1 MKRLHARAVAW
12 LLALGFAVACS
23 TALAQ
28 QYAAETPEAVLTPDV
43 VETQRLGTL
52 RFFDGMPDED
62 TVRKAYDNLDF
73 MRGVEAF
80 LSGMPA
86 ASVYAMCHGFEQA
99 GIPAHTVG
107 ISEDLLDARS
117 LWLTANSTTV
127 YVTTCLDL
135 KQGPVV
141 MEVAPG
147 LLGAVNDAFFRWDTD
162 IGVTGPDQGRGGR
175 YLFLP
180 PGYDGPV
187 PSVGFHVIHTKTN
200 MHWVFARAFVSEA
213 GIEAAVT
220 GVKSGMNVYLLSEAK
235 DPPEETFVN
244 FSGAKMN
251 TIHANDAGFFDE
263 LNAVV
268 QNEPGDAFDPE
279 IAGIF
284 ASIGIRKDTPFKPDE
299 RMQGILADAAA
310 VGNATARAL
319 TFRPRDRE
327 RFYFYPDR
335 QWYTGFAGGSH
346 EFIHNGVRGLD
357 DRTMF
362 HYVATGITPAMAS
375 PQIGTGSVY
384 AFTAHDASGAYLD
397 GSKTYKVTLPGP
409 VPVNNFW
416 SFVVYSTQHRSMLE
430 TDQRLAGLDS
440 TLPGVTPNKDGDYT
454 IWFGPEAPDG
464 HEDHWVQTMPGKGF
478 AVILRLYGP
487 LEPWFDK
494 TWKPGDLEL
503 VD

>member
-1 MKRLHARAVAW
+1 MNQLHKRAAV
-12 LLALGFAVACS
+12 LLAAIELSLTFS
-23 TALAQ
+23 TAAGQ
-28 QYAAETPEAVLTPDV
+28 TYSAETPEVVLTPDIV
-43 VETQRLGTL
+43 KTERLGTL

-62 TVRKAYDNLDF
+62 AVRKAYDNLDF

-86 ASVYAMCHGFEQA
+86 ASLYAMCHGFEQA

-147 LLGAVNDAFFRWDTD
+147 LLGGVNDAFFRWDTD

-180 PGYDGPV
+180 PHYDGPV
-187 PSVGFHVIHTKTN
+187 PLIGFHIIPTKTN
-200 MHWVFARAFVSEA
+200 LHWLFARAFVSEA
-213 GIEAAVT
+213 GLEAAVA
-220 GVKSGMNVYLLSEAK
+220 GVKAGMKVYLLSAAK
-235 DPPEETFVN
+235 AHTEETFVN
-244 FSGAKMN
+244 FSGSTMN
-251 TIHANDAGFFDE
+251 TIHANDATYFDE
-263 LNAVV
+263 LNAIV
-268 QNEPGDAFDPE
+268 QNEPADAFDPE

-284 ASIGIRKDTPFKPDE
+284 ASIGIRKDVPFMPDE
-299 RMQGILADAAA
+299 RMRGILADAAA

-319 TFRPRDRE
+319 LFRPRDRE

-335 QWYTGFAGGSH
+335 QWYTAFAGGSH
-346 EFIHNGVRGLD
+346 EFMTNGVRGLD

-362 HYVATGITPAMAS
+362 HYAATGITPAMAS
-375 PQIGTGSVY
+375 PQVGTGSVY

-397 GSKTYKVTLPGP
+397 GSKSYKVTLPGP
-409 VPVNNFW
+409 VPINNFW

-440 TLPGVTPNKDGDYT
+440 TLPSVTPDKEGSYT
-454 IWFGPEAPDG
+454 IWFGPEAPAG
-464 HEDHWVQTMPGKGF
+464 QENHWVQTIPGKGF

-494 TWKPGDLEL
+494 TWKPGDLER